1 MLDGQPLTYT
11 SEERRVFRD
20 NTENET
26 IIEYPTSGRRVV
38 KDSKG
43 NVTSDSNTNTNT
55 HKVR

>member
-1 MLDGQPLTYT
+1 MMTMYT

-20 NTENET
+20 NIENKT
-26 IIEYPTSGRRVV
+26 IIEYPSSGRRVV

-43 NVTSDSNTNTNT
+43 NVISDSNTNTNT